1 MCASGAQDTIQQEDI
16 QTMHDYNAQ
25 QAKQY
30 ANQTALYAQVKS
42 VLDPIFNAGPNQQGM
57 SPAELN
63 TLNAQ
68 AVEGTAENYS
78 AAGKA
83 VGEATAAEGG
93 GDNPL
98 PSGAQTQLK
107 QEVANSAAEQESSEE
122 TQIQGADYQQGQ
134 QNFTNAEQGEMAI
147 AAGENPIGYASN
159 AINAEGTAGSEANAI
174 ASENTSWVN
183 AAIGAAGAIG
193 GGIATGGMSNLG
205 KGVGFFG

>member
-1 MCASGAQDTIQQEDI
+1 MCASGAQNTIQQEDI
-16 QTMHDYNAQ
+16 ATMQQYDQQ

-42 VLDPIFNAGPNQQGM
+42 VLDPILNAGPNQQGF
-57 SPAELN
+57 SAAELN

-147 AAGENPIGYASN
+147 AAGENPLGQMQRTRREAKRTRLPGKIPV
-159 AINAEGTAGSEANAI
+159 GSMQV
-174 ASENTSWVN
+174 SERRALSARDGLRADSKHRDRVE
-183 AAIGAAGAIG
+183 IR
-193 GGIATGGMSNLG
+193 
-205 KGVGFFG
+205 

>member
-16 QTMHDYNAQ
+16 QTMQQYNQQ
-25 QAKQY
+25 QAQQY

-42 VLDPIFNAGPNQQGM
+42 VLDPILNAGENQQGY
-57 SPAELN
+57 SAAELN

-83 VGEATAAEGG
+83 AGEATAAEGG
-93 GDNPL
+93 GSNPL

-107 QEVANSAAEQESSEE
+107 QEVANSAAQQESSEE
-122 TQIQGADYQQGQ
+122 TQIQSADYAQGRS
-134 QNFTNAEQGEMAI
+134 NFQNAEEGEMAI
-147 AAGENPIGYASN
+147 ASGENPIGYASN

-174 ASENTSWVN
+174 AQENTSWMN
-183 AAIGAAGAIG
+183 AAIGAAGSLGSAAIY
-193 GGIATGGMSNLG
+193 A
-205 KGVGFFG
+205 

>member
-1 MCASGAQDTIQQEDI
+1 MCASGAQNTIQQEDI
-16 QTMHDYNAQ
+16 ATMQQYDQQ
-25 QAKQY
+25 QATQY

-42 VLDPIFNAGPNQQGM
+42 VLDPILNAGPNQQGF
-57 SPAELN
+57 SAAELN

-147 AAGENPIGYASN
+147 AAGENPLGYAS
-159 AINAEGTAGSEANAI
+159 ATTNAEDTAGSEANAI
-174 ASENTSWVN
+174 AGENTSWIN
-183 AAIGAAGAIG
+183 ASIGAAGAIG
-193 GGIATGGMSNLG
+193 AGWAKGGFQT
-205 KGVGFFG
+205 